1 MTIRSLQ
8 FWAMWRSH
16 LLSTGS
22 PSLCN
27 LSRKCTRKCMGFMK
41 RLSPKYC
48 NFDTKKI
55 FKLISYK
62 DGVIITSTLKQE
74 IFLANHQKTAT
85 SEHLWSS
92 F

>member
-1 MTIRSLQ
+1 
-8 FWAMWRSH
+8 
-16 LLSTGS
+16 
-22 PSLCN
+22 
-27 LSRKCTRKCMGFMK
+27 MGFMK